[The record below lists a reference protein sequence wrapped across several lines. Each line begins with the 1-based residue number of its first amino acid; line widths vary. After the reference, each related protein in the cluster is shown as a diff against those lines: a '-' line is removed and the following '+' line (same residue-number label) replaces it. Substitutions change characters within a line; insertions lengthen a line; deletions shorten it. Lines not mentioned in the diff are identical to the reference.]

1 MSKEAFF
8 DPDRKGSTM
17 ARRSTPTVHEA
28 VEKYLA
34 LRKRKFAHDTWVND
48 RSQLNRFADA
58 LGRDRQM
65 HTLTIDEVE
74 AFFLTGQPPLCD
86 QMSASSFNKVRS
98 RVSTWL
104 DFCRRRGI
112 IDGDLMAEINPL
124 PVIKRDR
131 LRLSP
136 AELLDLPTFA
146 TTTRDH
152 CLIVLAANTALRASE
167 ITSLRIRDVDL
178 ASGWLRVTIHKS
190 RLQDVMPITTE
201 LDAALRQWLAQYTNE
216 VGPLTDD
223 WYLFPSRLPGKNQY
237 TRINGVLRATY
248 FHGPLKPQSEIAKP
262 ALIVQRA
269 LRASGTIIEAG
280 EGLHTVRRSVARAF
294 FDSNVKRGYDSALR
308 ATSALLHHSSTQV
321 TEHYLGLAT
330 EKLHRDDVLR
340 GRPFLTSMIDTSNV
354 RRISS

>member
-1 MSKEAFF
+1 MQTFF
-8 DPDRKGSTM
+8 DPDHKGSPM

-58 LGRDRQM
+58 IGRDRQM
-65 HTLTIDEVE
+65 HTLTTDEVE
-74 AFFLTGQPPLCD
+74 AFFFTGDRPLCD
-86 QMSASSFNKVRS
+86 QMAASSFNKVRS

-104 DFCRRRGI
+104 DFCRRRGM
-112 IDGDLMAEINPL
+112 IDGDLMAEIDPL
-124 PVIKRDR
+124 PVMKRDR

-146 TTTRDH
+146 TTPRDH

-178 ASGWLRVTIHKS
+178 ANGWLRVSIHKS

-201 LDAALRQWLAQYTNE
+201 LDAALRQWLTHYSDE
-216 VGPLTDD
+216 VGPLTGD
-223 WYLFPSRLPGKNQY
+223 WFLFPTRMPGKNRY
-237 TRINGVLRATY
+237 TRSDGVLKATY
-248 FHGPLKPQSEIAKP
+248 LHGPFVPHSEIAKP

-269 LRASGTIIEAG
+269 LRASGTVIEAG

-294 FDSNVKRGYDSALR
+294 FDSNVTRGYDSALR

-340 GRPFLTSMIDTSNV
+340 GRTFLTSMVEERNV
-354 RRISS
+354 LRLTL

>member
-1 MSKEAFF
+1 MSKETFF
-8 DPDRKGSTM
+8 DPNKKGSPM
-17 ARRSTPTVHEA
+17 ARRSIPAVHEA

-58 LGRDRQM
+58 IGRGRQM
-65 HTLTIDEVE
+65 HTLTTDEVE
-74 AFFLTGQPPLCD
+74 AFFFTGERPLCD
-86 QMSASSFNKVRS
+86 QMTASSFNKVRS

-104 DFCRRRGI
+104 DFCRRRGM
-112 IDGDLMAEINPL
+112 IDADLMGEIDPL

-136 AELLDLPTFA
+136 VELVDLPDFA
-146 TTTRDH
+146 TTPRDR

-178 ASGWLRVTIHKS
+178 ANGWLRVSIHKS

-201 LDAALRQWLAQYTNE
+201 LDGALRQWLTHYMDDA
-216 VGPLTDD
+216 GPLQSE
-223 WYLFPSRLPGKNQY
+223 WFLLPSRLPGKNRY
-237 TRINGVLRATY
+237 TRTDGVLEATY
-248 FHGPLKPQSEIAKP
+248 LHGPLVPNRSIGKP

-269 LRASGTIIEAG
+269 LRASGTVIEPG

-294 FDSNVKRGYDSALR
+294 FDSNVTRGYDSALR
-308 ATSALLHHSSTQV
+308 ATSALLHHSATHV
-321 TEHYLGLAT
+321 TENYLGLAT

-340 GRPFLTSMIDTSNV
+340 GRPFLISMINDSNV
-354 RRISS
+354 RRIS